1 MGNKLSTPAPVAGA
15 SAPESAQVPA
25 ASKSPAGS
33 SVAEC
38 PVSEETR
45 QAWAF
50 RWGGKKETADAAGLN
65 PKNNMPSTP
74 LQDAAPGQAA
84 SLDTTRVK
92 STIPKGDAAGASAG
106 ATWEY
111 PSPQMFWNA
120 MVRKNKTSGASEGDM
135 DMVVAIHNN
144 MNESTW
150 MSVLAWEALSTGQP
164 SSQVKAEPPKLLRF
178 TGRPHDTSP
187 KALLKQVVLGCP
199 LPFDRHDWVVLRDD
213 GEEVRCVCS
222 SNAVLGVKLDLGRRY
237 QRKGFELMQEGQ
249 EEV

>member
-1 MGNKLSTPAPVAGA
+1 
-15 SAPESAQVPA
+15 
-25 ASKSPAGS
+25 
-33 SVAEC
+33 
-38 PVSEETR
+38 
-45 QAWAF
+45 
-50 RWGGKKETADAAGLN
+50 
-65 PKNNMPSTP
+65 
-74 LQDAAPGQAA
+74 
-84 SLDTTRVK
+84 
-92 STIPKGDAAGASAG
+92 
-106 ATWEY
+106 
-111 PSPQMFWNA
+111 
-120 MVRKNKTSGASEGDM
+120 
-135 DMVVAIHNN
+135 MVVAIHNN